1 MKSNIIEID
10 FDGIKKINDL
20 MDKIVE
26 IMQKSGLDY
35 AELTMMSA
43 LLFLSN
49 AHNAGAE
56 MTEENI
62 SKMIVDIMG
71 AAENQSLGIN

>member
-20 MDKIVE
+20 TDKIVE

-71 AAENQSLGIN
+71 AAENRSLGIN

>member
-20 MDKIVE
+20 MYKIVE

>member
-43 LLFLSN
+43 LMFLYN

-56 MTEENI
+56 MKEENI
-62 SKMIVDIMG
+62 SKMMVDIMG